1 MSRASEAIRAH
12 DGRWSPIGASEVLEA
27 ARLAKEVAC
36 GSQTREAQAMQ
47 AYMFLAAIRDSERL
61 TAVAS
66 NADVAAHVLTKDG
79 SGTVG
84 GASYRRYTKNDL
96 RLCGLVDFPSS
107 KGGREA
113 ATVYTFPAFMRLYG
127 IVDNSGTTAHEPA
140 KPCTSQLVQNTHD
153 LYGLTGTKHAQK
165 VASIDLLEDRGLG
178 MEGGYSIYP
187 QESPSPIVENPQ
199 PQQQQSRP
207 RHGSIMRSHCT
218 KCGKTTPFKQQVA
231 PNGLIYFTCTKCGD
245 YSCFL
250 PDD

>member
-1 MSRASEAIRAH
+1 MSRASEAIRAR

-79 SGTVG
+79 SGTIG

-127 IVDNSGTTAHEPA
+127 IVDNLSATAQEPV

-165 VASIDLLEDRGLG
+165 VASIELLEDRYMG
-178 MEGGYSIYP
+178 MEEGYSIYP
-187 QESPSPIVENPQ
+187 QETPLPIVENPQ

-207 RHGSIMRSHCT
+207 RHGNVRESYCP
-218 KCGKTTPFKQQVA
+218 KCKALTRFKRRDGA
-231 PNGLIYFTCTKCGD
+231 TFFTCTRCGNNA
-245 YSCFL
+245 FL

>member
-27 ARLAKEVAC
+27 VMRVKEVA
-36 GSQTREAQAMQ
+36 GKSQTVEIQMLA
-47 AYMFLAAIRDSERL
+47 AYMFLVSIRDSEKL
-61 TAVAS
+61 IAIAS
-66 NADVAAHVLTKDG
+66 NEEVAAHVLKRY
-79 SGTVG
+79 G
-84 GASYRRYTKNDL
+84 GETLGEAAYRRNIKGKL
-96 RLCGLVDFPSS
+96 KECGLVDFPSG

-127 IVDNSGTTAHEPA
+127 IVDNLGTTAQEPA
-140 KPCTSQLVQNTHD
+140 KPGTGLPVQNTHD
-153 LYGLTGTKHAQK
+153 LYGLTSTNHSQNSP
-165 VASIDLLEDRGLG
+165 SIELLEDRYMG
-178 MEGGYSIYP
+178 MEEGYSIYP
-187 QESPSPIVENPQ
+187 QESPLPIVENPQ

-207 RHGSIMRSHCT
+207 RHGSIMRSHCA

-245 YSCFL
+245 YSCLL

>member
-1 MSRASEAIRAH
+1 MSRASEAIRAR
-12 DGRWSPIGASEVLEA
+12 DGRWSPIGASEVVEA

-47 AYMFLAAIRDSERL
+47 AYMFLASIRDSERL

-66 NADVAAHVLTKDG
+66 NANVAAHVLTKDG
-79 SGTVG
+79 SGTVS

-96 RLCGLVDFPSS
+96 KLCGLVDFPSG

-127 IVDNSGTTAHEPA
+127 IVDNLGATAQEPA

-165 VASIDLLEDRGLG
+165 VASIELLEDRYMG
-178 MEGGYSIYP
+178 MEEGYSIYP
-187 QESPSPIVENPQ
+187 QETPLPIVENPQ
-199 PQQQQSRP
+199 HRQQQSRP
-207 RHGSIMRSHCT
+207 RHGNVREDYCT
-218 KCGKTTPFKQQVA
+218 KCKKTTLFKQQVA
-231 PNGLIYFTCTKCGD
+231 PNGLTYFTCMKCGMD
-245 YSCFL
+245 TFL
-250 PDD
+250 SDD

>member
-1 MSRASEAIRAH
+1 MSHASEAIRKH
-12 DGRWSPIGASEVLEA
+12 DGRWSPIGESEPLEA
-27 ARLAKEVAC
+27 AMRVKEVA
-36 GSQTREAQAMQ
+36 GKSQTVEIQMLA
-47 AYMFLAAIRDSERL
+47 AYMFLVSIRDSEKL
-61 TAVAS
+61 IAIAS
-66 NADVAAHVLTKDG
+66 NEEVAAHVLKRC
-79 SGTVG
+79 G
-84 GASYRRYTKNDL
+84 GETLGEAAYRRNIKGKL
-96 RLCGLVDFPSS
+96 KECGLVDFPSG

-127 IVDNSGTTAHEPA
+127 IVDNLGATVQEPA
-140 KPCTSQLVQNTHD
+140 KPGTGLPVQNTHD
-153 LYGLTGTKHAQK
+153 LYGLTSTNHSQNSP
-165 VASIDLLEDRGLG
+165 SIELLEDRGLG
-178 MEGGYSIYP
+178 MEEGYSISP
-187 QESPSPIVENPQ
+187 RESSLPIVENPQ

>member
-1 MSRASEAIRAH
+1 MR
-12 DGRWSPIGASEVLEA
+12 V
-27 ARLAKEVAC
+27 KEVA
-36 GSQTREAQAMQ
+36 GKSQTVEIQMIA
-47 AYMFLAAIRDSERL
+47 AYMFLVSIRDSDKL
-61 TAVAS
+61 TAIAS
-66 NADVAAHVLTKDG
+66 NEEVAAHVLKRC
-79 SGTVG
+79 G
-84 GASYRRYTKNDL
+84 GETLGEAAYRRNIKGKL
-96 RLCGLVDFPSS
+96 KECGLVDFPSG

-127 IVDNSGTTAHEPA
+127 IVDNLGATVQEPA
-140 KPCTSQLVQNTHD
+140 KPGTGLPVQNTHD
-153 LYGLTGTKHAQK
+153 LYGLTRTNHSQNSP
-165 VASIDLLEDRGLG
+165 SIELLEDRGLG
-178 MEGGYSIYP
+178 MEEGYSISP
-187 QESPSPIVENPQ
+187 RESSLPIVENPQ

>member
-47 AYMFLAAIRDSERL
+47 AYMFLASIRDSERL
-61 TAVAS
+61 TAIAS
-66 NADVAAHVLTKDG
+66 NAEVAAHVLTKDG
-79 SGTVG
+79 SGTIG

-113 ATVYTFPAFMRLYG
+113 ATAYTFPAFMRLYG
-127 IVDNSGTTAHEPA
+127 IVDNSGATAQEPA

-165 VASIDLLEDRGLG
+165 VASIELLEDRYLG
-178 MEGGYSIYP
+178 MEGGCSIYP
-187 QESPSPIVENPQ
+187 QETPSPVVENQ
-199 PQQQQSRP
+199 NPQQQAGRGYGETVDTWCSTCREITRFRGQ
-207 RHGSIMRSHCT
+207 GFDGAIGQEIFACT
-218 KCGKTTPFKQQVA
+218 RCGERT
-231 PNGLIYFTCTKCGD
+231 
-245 YSCFL
+245 FL
-250 PDD
+250 SD

>member
-1 MSRASEAIRAH
+1 MSRASEVIRAH

-47 AYMFLAAIRDSERL
+47 AYMFLASIRDSERL
-61 TAVAS
+61 AAISS
-66 NADVAAHVLTKDG
+66 NAEVAAHVLTKDG
-79 SGTVG
+79 SGTIS

-127 IVDNSGTTAHEPA
+127 IVDNSVATAREPA

-165 VASIDLLEDRGLG
+165 VASIELLEDRYMG
-178 MEGGYSIYP
+178 MEEGYSIHP
-187 QESPSPIVENPQ
+187 QENPSPVVENQ
-199 PQQQQSRP
+199 RPQQQQSRP
-207 RHGSIMRSHCT
+207 RHGNAKVSFCP
-218 KCGKTTPFKQQVA
+218 KCGDNTRFRQREGTGF
-231 PNGLIYFTCTKCGD
+231 FTCTRCGV
-245 YSCFL
+245 YRCFL

>member
-79 SGTVG
+79 SGTIG

-127 IVDNSGTTAHEPA
+127 LVDNSGATAHEPA

-165 VASIDLLEDRGLG
+165 VSSIELLEDRYMG
-178 MEGGYSIYP
+178 MEEGYSIYP
-187 QESPSPIVENPQ
+187 QESPLPIVENQ
-199 PQQQQSRP
+199 NPQQQAERG
-207 RHGSIMRSHCT
+207 HGETVETYCSKCRETTRFKGQGFNEAIGHEVFACT
-218 KCGKTTPFKQQVA
+218 RCGERT
-231 PNGLIYFTCTKCGD
+231 
-245 YSCFL
+245 FL
-250 PDD
+250 SD

>member
-47 AYMFLAAIRDSERL
+47 AYMFLASIRDSERL
-61 TAVAS
+61 TAIAS
-66 NADVAAHVLTKDG
+66 NAEVAAHVLTKDG
-79 SGTVG
+79 SGTIS

-127 IVDNSGTTAHEPA
+127 IVDNSGATAREPA
-140 KPCTSQLVQNTHD
+140 KPCTSQLVQNTYD

-165 VASIDLLEDRGLG
+165 VASIELLKDRGLG
-178 MEGGYSIYP
+178 MEEGYSIHP
-187 QESPSPIVENPQ
+187 QENPSPVVENPR

-207 RHGSIMRSHCT
+207 RHGNAKVSFCP
-218 KCGKTTPFKQQVA
+218 KCGDNTRFRQREGTGF
-231 PNGLIYFTCTKCGD
+231 FTCTRCGV
-245 YSCFL
+245 YRCFL

>member
-1 MSRASEAIRAH
+1 MSRASEGMREH
-12 DGRWSPIGASEVLEA
+12 DGRWSPMGNSEVFEA
-27 ARLAKEVAC
+27 EKRVKEVA
-36 GSQTREAQAMQ
+36 GKSQTVEIQMLA
-47 AYMFLAAIRDSERL
+47 AYMFLVSIRDSDKL
-61 TAVAS
+61 TAIAS
-66 NADVAAHVLTKDG
+66 NEEVAAHVLKRC
-79 SGTVG
+79 G
-84 GASYRRYTKNDL
+84 GETLGEAAYRRSIKGKL
-96 RLCGLVDFPSS
+96 KECGLVDFPSG

-127 IVDNSGTTAHEPA
+127 IVDNLGTTVQEPA
-140 KPCTSQLVQNTHD
+140 KPGTGLPVQNTHD
-153 LYGLTGTKHAQK
+153 LYGLTSTNHSQNSP
-165 VASIDLLEDRGLG
+165 SIESIEDRGLG
-178 MEGGYSIYP
+178 MEEGYSIYP

-218 KCGKTTPFKQQVA
+218 KCGKTTPFKQQVS

>member
-1 MSRASEAIRAH
+1 MSRASEAIRGH
-12 DGRWSPIGASEVLEA
+12 DGRWSPIGASEVVEA

-79 SGTVG
+79 SGTVSE
-84 GASYRRYTKNDL
+84 ASYRRYTKNDL

-113 ATVYTFPAFMRLYG
+113 ATVYTFPVFMRLYG
-127 IVDNSGTTAHEPA
+127 IVDNSGATAHEPA

-165 VASIDLLEDRGLG
+165 VASIELLEDRGNCL
-178 MEGGYSIYP
+178 EEGYSISHR
-187 QESPSPIVENPQ
+187 ESSLPIVENQQ
-199 PQQQQSRP
+199 PQQRE
-207 RHGSIMRSHCT
+207 GT
-218 KCGKTTPFKQQVA
+218 GF
-231 PNGLIYFTCTKCGD
+231 FTCTKCG
-245 YSCFL
+245 YKCFL

>member
-1 MSRASEAIRAH
+1 MSRASEAVRAH

-36 GSQTREAQAMQ
+36 GNQTREAQAMQ

-66 NADVAAHVLTKDG
+66 NAHVAAHVLTKDG
-79 SGTVG
+79 SGTVS
-84 GASYRRYTKNDL
+84 GASYRRYVKNDL
-96 RLCGLVDFPSS
+96 KLCGLVDFPSS

-127 IVDNSGTTAHEPA
+127 IVDNLGATAYKPT

-165 VASIDLLEDRGLG
+165 VASIELLENRDNCL
-178 MEGGYSIYP
+178 EKGYSIYP
-187 QESPSPIVENPQ
+187 QEPPFPIVENPQ

-207 RHGSIMRSHCT
+207 RHGNVRESYCP
-218 KCGKTTPFKQQVA
+218 KCKTLTRFKQRDGA
-231 PNGLIYFTCTKCGD
+231 AFFTCTRCGD
-245 YSCFL
+245 NVFL